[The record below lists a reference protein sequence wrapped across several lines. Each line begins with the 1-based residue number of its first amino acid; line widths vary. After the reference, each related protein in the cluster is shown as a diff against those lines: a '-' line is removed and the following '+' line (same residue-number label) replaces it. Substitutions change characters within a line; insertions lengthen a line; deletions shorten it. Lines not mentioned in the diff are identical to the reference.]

1 MLIEEVANAMTR
13 RRTFREERARTAAAL
28 LSYLGD
34 PCPVTERELLE
45 AAHDLEAAA
54 ALRRLGA
61 VSQRRRA
68 AQLEQLVAH

>member
-1 MLIEEVANAMTR
+1 MTHR
-13 RRTFREERARTAAAL
+13 RSFRRERARTAAAL
-28 LSYLGD
+28 LAYLGH
-34 PCPVTERELLE
+34 PCPDTERTLLE

-54 ALRRLGA
+54 AIRRLGA